1 MQSNLCQV
9 MNLLKAKGIDES
21 QSRETLRRRFSG
33 NVFWIPKSQE
43 VWVDKP
49 LQYVPTHRE
58 LKIQRLL
65 IG

>member
-21 QSRETLRRRFSG
+21 KSREILKRRLSG

-43 VWVDKP
+43 VWIDKTLP
-49 LQYVPTHRE
+49 YVPTALE
-58 LKIQRLL
+58 LKRQQWLFS
-65 IG
+65 